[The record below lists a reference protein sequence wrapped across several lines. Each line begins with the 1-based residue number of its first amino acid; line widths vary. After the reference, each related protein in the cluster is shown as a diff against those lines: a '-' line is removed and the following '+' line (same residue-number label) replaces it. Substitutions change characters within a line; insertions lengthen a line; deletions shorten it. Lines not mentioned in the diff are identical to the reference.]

1 VARALLPENSVAAAR
16 PRLGVPGLQVI
27 ERSAIVTFTPA
38 QMYALVND
46 VARYPEFLPWCVAA
60 KFEDVAPNERLA
72 SLSVSRGVLRTEF
85 TTRNTL
91 QCDAEIMMRLVE
103 GPFRSLTGRWKFDPL
118 GGQGARVGFR
128 VEFEFRNALTAAA
141 FSTVFQSL
149 CGTLVDAFVA
159 RARQIYG

>member
-1 VARALLPENSVAAAR
+1 
-16 PRLGVPGLQVI
+16 
-27 ERSAIVTFTPA
+27 
-38 QMYALVND
+38 MYALVND
-46 VARYPEFLPWCVAA
+46 VARYPEFLPWCVAE

-159 RARQIYG
+159 RARKIYG